1 MRLNCM
7 SEQGIV
13 PEWEKYCHFYVM
25 PNHIVGS
32 QSETIDLEEA
42 VTNPDRVTVWA
53 IYGLRSDGDVDL
65 VHDAKTVDEA
75 DGVVLYCL
83 RCLNKARS
91 HKIIANEVLQHF
103 KFSAGEFKLDEYD
116 DIESSPVKF
125 YPEIPG
131 YEQCQPDDNPSMWSL
146 YAHVKDEAIGGVYNI
161 HDCAT
166 ESEMKQLDWIL
177 LELIR
182 RN

>member
-7 SEQGIV
+7 SKQGIV

-25 PNHIVGS
+25 PNNIVDG
-32 QSETIDLEEA
+32 QSKTMDLEEA
-42 VTNPDRVTVWA
+42 VINPDKVTVWTV
-53 IYGLRSDGDVDL
+53 YGLRSDGDVDL
-65 VHDAKTVDEA
+65 IHDAKTVGEA
-75 DGVVLYCL
+75 DDIVLCCL
-83 RCLNKARS
+83 RSLNEARS
-91 HKIIANEVLQHF
+91 HKMIANEVLQHF

-116 DIESSPVKF
+116 NVESCPVKF
-125 YPEIPG
+125 HPEIQA
-131 YEQCQPDDNPSMWSL
+131 YEQCQSDDNPSMWAL
-146 YAHVKDEAIGGVYNI
+146 YAHVKDESIGGVYNV